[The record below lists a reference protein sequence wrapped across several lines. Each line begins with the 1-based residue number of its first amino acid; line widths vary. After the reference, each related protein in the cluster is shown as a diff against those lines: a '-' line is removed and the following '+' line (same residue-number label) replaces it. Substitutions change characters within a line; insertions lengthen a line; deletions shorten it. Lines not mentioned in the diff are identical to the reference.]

1 MRRLFER
8 VQDFQYQRIRD
19 QPDAAVMGDHRVLQ
33 EQDITR
39 LEAVKTHEELSDV
52 YVHFSFYYG
61 QDLVAMQ
68 NKQAGSALVEE
79 AGPDGAQTSAAKRL
93 KHTVK
98 TAHRKDFYDVC
109 RESGLGSLSAK
120 FGLTSEQF
128 GENLRDNYQRHDTA
142 QHQMEPEEA
151 ADEYKQPAG
160 QVEGQDNGGG
170 GAKLKDGR
178 RGLH

>member
-19 QPDAAVMGDHRVLQ
+19 QPDTAVMGDHRVLQ
-33 EQDITR
+33 EQDIAR

-68 NKQAGSALVEE
+68 NKQAGSVEE
-79 AGPDGAQTSAAKRL
+79 AQVEEVGPDGAHTSTAKKL

-98 TAHRKDFYDVC
+98 TAHRKDFYTVC
-109 RESGLGSLSAK
+109 RESGLGSLAAK

-128 GENLRDNYQRHDTA
+128 GENLRDNYQRHETS
-142 QHQMEPEEA
+142 QHQTEPEEA
-151 ADEYKQPAG
+151 ADEYRQPAG
-160 QVEGQDNGGG
+160 QVE
-170 GAKLKDGR
+170 
-178 RGLH
+178 